1 MSGRVY
7 QRLSDQAPERK
18 QGNPMAD
25 PTAKGLGPPIKVT
38 DVQRFDAVRAVE
50 KRRQLDH
57 ETYAEAGVLLA
68 ALGLLPPPPATGPRT
83 VVCPTCSATVGAPC
97 TQNGGRDTYSRIHVK
112 RTQAAREAASIAEAL
127 GVDGG

>member
-1 MSGRVY
+1 MTKYVRRDISEKT
-7 QRLSDQAPERK
+7 PERQ

-57 ETYAEAGVLLA
+57 ETYAEAGVLLG
-68 ALGLLPPPPATGPRT
+68 ALGLLPAATHTGPLA
-83 VVCPTCSATVGAPC
+83 VACPACCAAPGSAC
-97 TQNGGRDTYSRIHVK
+97 TTLGSRK
-112 RTQAAREAASIAEAL
+112 RFTGTHKAREAAA
-127 GVDGG
+127 

>member
-1 MSGRVY
+1 MTERVY

-25 PTAKGLGPPIKVT
+25 PTAKGLGPSIRITQEQRRDAALVVEDRARVT
-38 DVQRFDAVRAVE
+38 GWPVE
-50 KRRQLDH
+50 DTVMVLDM
-57 ETYAEAGVLLA
+57 
-68 ALGLLPPPPATGPRT
+68 LGLLPPPAATGPRT

-112 RTQAAREAASIAEAL
+112 RTQAARMEAA
-127 GVDGG
+127 